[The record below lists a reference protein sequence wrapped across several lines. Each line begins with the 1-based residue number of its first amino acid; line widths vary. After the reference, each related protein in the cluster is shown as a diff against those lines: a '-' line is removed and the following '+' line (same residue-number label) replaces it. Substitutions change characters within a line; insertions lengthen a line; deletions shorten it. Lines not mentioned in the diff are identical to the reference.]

1 MIARPQTSTSE
12 RHFAFGLAASGRKVS
27 LEELA
32 FWRKNGLLPALA
44 SYGSKTPVR
53 RYYWYEPDILARAGR
68 RQTVFC
74 RHDWLLFCE
83 TWGIVGLRLDFS
95 VYKPSRFAASVWLWQ
110 PPVHIDLLAGA
121 RMPIY
126 FFHIRDGDTVIL
138 DEEGAEFADTVAAS
152 EEARASASDLA
163 SELVRE
169 GHYSLSSQV
178 ELTDED
184 GAVLFIVPLKLFI
197 SRH

>member
-1 MIARPQTSTSE
+1 
-12 RHFAFGLAASGRKVS
+12 
-27 LEELA
+27 
-32 FWRKNGLLPALA
+32 
-44 SYGSKTPVR
+44 
-53 RYYWYEPDILARAGR
+53 
-68 RQTVFC
+68 
-74 RHDWLLFCE
+74 
-83 TWGIVGLRLDFS
+83 
-95 VYKPSRFAASVWLWQ
+95 
-110 PPVHIDLLAGA
+110 
-121 RMPIY
+121 MPIY